1 MLAPTHTLFRTSSG
15 SRRRPA
21 SPIQGKS
28 SKMGK
33 LCKAEMKAHAEAEAL
48 LRKGALSENEK
59 DFVLEN
65 WHPGAEHNV
74 AAAGVFFTPTDL
86 AADFALEPGRG
97 RVIDLCAGIGGLA
110 YWVQQRSKW
119 RGAVDLTCIEINPRF
134 VEIGRKLLPEA
145 RWICADVLDWR
156 KWWQREL
163 EGTMFDWAIANPPFG
178 KLPTSGDRRG
188 FMAFEFA
195 VIDIASEIADNGVFI
210 LPQSSASFRY
220 SGRQCFELLI
230 SGPGVAFEQQTGLFM
245 DCGIGIDTSICR
257 DHWRGVA
264 PLCEIV
270 TVEFAEWRE
279 RRQVKGLADG
289 RGQLV
294 LL

>member
-1 MLAPTHTLFRTSSG
+1 
-15 SRRRPA
+15 
-21 SPIQGKS
+21 
-28 SKMGK
+28 MGK